1 MLEGKTP
8 QANRLLDLGIDVD
21 KIKLKFV
28 SVLTQRGIKENAD
41 YDDMAGPL
49 IVCVI
54 FGILLLFVSTA
65 LISPSV

>member
-1 MLEGKTP
+1 LLEGKTP